1 MENNGSLLGGIT
13 SGAVGG
19 ATLGSVGGPAG
30 AVGGGIVGA
39 IASGASA
46 LFKAKEDEKRRQLE
60 VQRTQLR
67 EDNAVRRAVADSL
80 ASGLDP
86 RSLDRP
92 VNPANAQS
100 IAPYEQTDQLG
111 NIADTFTS
119 SANVLNNRFINE
131 SKIQDSAINS
141 LTDAYKER
149 KVAAQNGLNVTDTQ
163 IEKWYDDFKELT
175 INESDT
181 EKAFSTRIISESK
194 DLVRKLN
201 SAKVDATWK
210 KEVLDRTLEKGG
222 HKDTEGTKFG
232 GGGDYLTAAMAIVDN
247 IKEQQEQTK
256 KSSGEKIVP
265 PPAENKPSA
274 STEPKKRLVWTNP
287 ETGTKYY
294 PKKEGNYYSDKS
306 WNGPR
311 TQDGRPAYVDKG
323 GQTRPLEQSFEVEK
337 PSPQKENKPSKIT
350 TKDEF
355 TAKGTKDGKKETN
368 KKGKDKKLRLSGERS
383 DGSED
388 WTSDEDEDA
397 TTDTT
402 GGLVSFS
409 NEEITEIVKAWQTEQ
424 FGLAR
429 EKSKNEFH
437 TYDFES
443 KLAKFENLTKLYLK
457 RQDFLDE
464 YKRSPMEF
472 FEENYNTAYEFYRK
486 LYSPYKFF
494 RK

>member
-46 LFKAKEDEKRRQLE
+46 LFKAQEDEKRRQLE
-60 VQRTQLR
+60 VQRTQMR
-67 EDNAVRRAVADSL
+67 EDNAVRRAVSDSL
-80 ASGLDP
+80 AAGLDP

-100 IAPYEQTDQLG
+100 IAPYEQTDQSG

-131 SKIQDSAINS
+131 AKIQDSAINS

-163 IEKWYDDFKELT
+163 IQKWYDDFKELT

-181 EKAFSTRIISESK
+181 EKAFSSRITAESR
-194 DLVRKLN
+194 DLVRKLK

-210 KEVLDRTLEKGG
+210 KDVLARTLEKGG
-222 HKDTEGTKFG
+222 HKDIEGSKFG
-232 GGGDYLTAAMAIVDN
+232 GGGDYISAALAVLDN
-247 IKEQQEQTK
+247 VKEQQEQTK
-256 KSSGEKIVP
+256 NTNGEKIVP
-265 PPAENKPSA
+265 PPAENKSA
-274 STEPKKRLVWTNP
+274 APAEPKKRLVWTNP

-294 PKKEGNYYSDKS
+294 PKKEGAYYSDKS

-311 TQDGRPAYVDKG
+311 TQDGRPAYVDKS
-323 GQTRPLEQSFEVEK
+323 GQTRPLQSSIEVEEPK
-337 PSPQKENKPSKIT
+337 PQKENKPSKIT
-350 TKDEF
+350 TKEE
-355 TAKGTKDGKKETN
+355 TSAKGSKEGKKETN
-368 KKGKDKKLRLSGERS
+368 KKGKDKKLRLTGEKT

-388 WTSDEDEDA
+388 WTSEETEDS
-397 TTDTT
+397 TTDTK
-402 GGLVSFS
+402 GGLVSFT
-409 NEEITEIVKAWQTEQ
+409 NDEITEIIKAWQTEQ
-424 FGLAR
+424 YGLER
-429 EKSKNEFH
+429 EKNKNEFH

-443 KLAKFENLTKLYLK
+443 KLGKFENLTKLYLK
-457 RQDFLDE
+457 RQEFLDE
-464 YKRSPMEF
+464 YRRSPMEF
-472 FEENYNTAYEFYRK
+472 FENNYNMAYEFYRK
-486 LYSPYKFF
+486 IYSPYKFF